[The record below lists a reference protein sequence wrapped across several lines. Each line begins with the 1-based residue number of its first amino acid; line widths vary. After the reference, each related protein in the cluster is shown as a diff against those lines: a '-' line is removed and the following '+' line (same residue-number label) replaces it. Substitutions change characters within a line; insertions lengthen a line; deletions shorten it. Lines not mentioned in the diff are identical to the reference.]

1 MTLPFSRHHT
11 IVTLLLIVII
21 AVFTTFGTAHAF
33 GGHVAEQAPVRDAR
47 QAVVTQGDFS
57 YENATL
63 TEDITWS
70 GVVVIRGY
78 LLIAPQATVRI
89 EPGTTVRFMKSAIL
103 HQTPRMVVMG
113 RLQCSGTVEQP
124 VLFTSNF
131 AEVRRG
137 DWRGIMLL
145 SSEKRNQCENCL
157 FEGAEIA
164 IEARYSTFTAKG
176 VTISRALTGM
186 FLQDST
192 ASLSSVSIK
201 GCETGLEARDSELD
215 LRDGTLEGNRRG
227 IVAHRSGLVM
237 ASIEVT
243 GSEQQGV
250 VAEEC
255 GIKFNSCGFSS
266 NGSGALL
273 KGGVGQIFLSR
284 FVRNRD
290 VGLHMSGAR
299 VRVQRSLFADNP
311 GDGLRL
317 DDGRGLVWSS
327 AFDHNGGYNLAN
339 NGSEEVSAVQNWWG
353 NNDEAAIMA
362 KLHVTAKG
370 AINVSP
376 WLAEK
381 PLGIP

>member
-1 MTLPFSRHHT
+1 VTLQFSRHHT
-11 IVTLLLIVII
+11 SEILLLIII
-21 AVFTTFGTAHAF
+21 TAVFTVFGTTCAF
-33 GGHVAEQAPVRDAR
+33 GDDVPGRPASRDER
-47 QAVVTQGDFS
+47 HAVVTQGDFS

-63 TEDITWS
+63 TEDVTWS
-70 GVVVIRGY
+70 GSVVIRGY
-78 LLIAPQATVRI
+78 LLISPQATVRI

-103 HQTPRMVVMG
+103 SQAPRLVVMG
-113 RLQCSGTVEQP
+113 RLQCSGTVEKP

-131 AEVRRG
+131 ADVRRG
-137 DWRGIMLL
+137 DWRGILLL

-192 ASLSSVSIK
+192 ASLSSVVIK
-201 GCETGLEARDSELD
+201 ECETGIEARDSELD

-227 IVAHRSGLVM
+227 IVAHRCGLVM
-237 ASIEVT
+237 ATVEVS

-250 VAEEC
+250 MAEEC
-255 GIKFNSCGFSS
+255 GIKFNSCGFSA
-266 NGSGALL
+266 NGAGALL
-273 KGGVGQIFLSR
+273 KGGVGQIFMAR

-299 VRVQRSLFADNP
+299 VKVQRSLFADNLR
-311 GDGLRL
+311 DGLRV
-317 DDGRGLVWSS
+317 DDGRGLVWSC
-327 AFDHNGGYNLAN
+327 AFDNNGGYNLAN
-339 NGSEEVSAVQNWWG
+339 NGNEEIGAVQNWWG
-353 NNDEAAIMA
+353 SSEEAAIMN
-362 KLHVTAKG
+362 KLHGSGKG

-376 WLAEK
+376 WLTEK
-381 PLGIP
+381 PLAIP